1 MVSKLAGILLILSY
15 ILSTKLEIEP
25 DISLAIWFAFV
36 IAIVLVVDFLMG
48 HFISNPISKLNQ
60 TARKMAKLDFSAPC
74 TITTNDEFGELAVS
88 LNTMADNLQQ
98 TLAKLEAA
106 NIQLEKD
113 VEQERRL
120 LTERKE
126 LTDQLSHEMKT
137 PLGIIRAYAEGL
149 QDEPDEAKKQKY
161 SKIII
166 TETERMSGLITT
178 LLDLSALETGASRLI
193 PERFDFVEF
202 LETVAGRLL
211 IDVPNA
217 NFELH
222 YELPEHK
229 AYVYTDKTRM
239 EQVLDNLIVNA
250 KKNVQPG
257 GTLKLSL
264 LEQSGVLH
272 FSIYNQGTKIPQ
284 ENLSRI
290 WTKFYRDSNSKYSGS
305 GLGLAIVAQI
315 LSMQELDF
323 GVKNCSDGVEF
334 YFSVSTVSLTVFS
347 INGSAFTQKQGRF
360 ILKISRR
367 FHTDLTPTSP
377 HFHKLTSTRGQ
388 AAFADKGGNFYDVFR
403 FDQEKKKTAREM
415 G

>member
-1 MVSKLAGILLILSY
+1 MKIKDNFTFRTVRKKILMVSKLAGILLILSY
-15 ILSTKLEIEP
+15 ILSTKLEIDP
-25 DISLAIWFAFV
+25 DISLALWFAFV
-36 IAIVLVVDFLMG
+36 IALVLVVDFLMG
-48 HFISNPISKLNQ
+48 HFISKPISKLNQ

-74 TITTNDEFGELAVS
+74 AITTNDEFGELTVS

-98 TLAKLEAA
+98 ALARLEAA
-106 NIQLEKD
+106 NTRLEKD
-113 VEQERRL
+113 VEQERL
-120 LTERKE
+120 LLAERKE
-126 LTDQLSHEMKT
+126 LVDQLSHEMKT
-137 PLGIIRAYAEGL
+137 PLGVIRAYAEGL
-149 QDEPDEAKKQKY
+149 QDETDEAKKQKY
-161 SKIII
+161 SEIII

-178 LLDLSALETGASRLI
+178 LLDLSALETGATQLV

-211 IDVPNA
+211 IDVPDA

-229 AYVYTDKTRM
+229 VYVHTDKTRM

-264 LEQSGVLH
+264 LEQPGVLQ
-272 FSIYNQGTKIPQ
+272 FSIYNQGPTIPQ
-284 ENLSRI
+284 ENLSKI

-305 GLGLAIVAQI
+305 GLGLAIVAQV

-334 YFSVSTVSLTVFS
+334 YFSIPSVS
-347 INGSAFTQKQGRF
+347 
-360 ILKISRR
+360 
-367 FHTDLTPTSP
+367 
-377 HFHKLTSTRGQ
+377 
-388 AAFADKGGNFYDVFR
+388 
-403 FDQEKKKTAREM
+403 
-415 G
+415 

>member
-1 MVSKLAGILLILSY
+1 MKIKDNFTFRTVRKKILMVSKLAGILLILSY
-15 ILSTKLEIEP
+15 ILSTKLEIDP
-25 DISLAIWFAFV
+25 DISLALWFAFV
-36 IAIVLVVDFLMG
+36 IALVLVVDFLMG
-48 HFISNPISKLNQ
+48 HFISKPISKLNQ

-74 TITTNDEFGELAVS
+74 AITTNDEFGELTVS

-98 TLAKLEAA
+98 ALARLEAA
-106 NIQLEKD
+106 NTRLEKD

-120 LTERKE
+120 LAERKE
-126 LTDQLSHEMKT
+126 LVDQLSHEMKT
-137 PLGIIRAYAEGL
+137 PLGVIHAYAEGL
-149 QDEPDEAKKQKY
+149 QDETDEAKKQKY
-161 SKIII
+161 SEIII

-178 LLDLSALETGASRLI
+178 LLDLSALETGATQLV
-193 PERFDFVEF
+193 PEQFDFVEF

-211 IDVPNA
+211 IDVPDA

-229 AYVYTDKTRM
+229 VYVHTDKTRM

-264 LEQSGVLH
+264 LEQPGVLQ
-272 FSIYNQGTKIPQ
+272 FSIYNQGPTIPQ
-284 ENLSRI
+284 ENLSKI

-305 GLGLAIVAQI
+305 GLGLAIVAQV

-334 YFSVSTVSLTVFS
+334 YFSIPSVS
-347 INGSAFTQKQGRF
+347 
-360 ILKISRR
+360 
-367 FHTDLTPTSP
+367 
-377 HFHKLTSTRGQ
+377 
-388 AAFADKGGNFYDVFR
+388 
-403 FDQEKKKTAREM
+403 
-415 G
+415 

>member
-1 MVSKLAGILLILSY
+1 MRLKDNFTFRTVRKKILMVSKLAGILLILSY

-48 HFISNPISKLNQ
+48 HFISKPISKLSQ

-149 QDEPDEAKKQKY
+149 QDEPDEDKKQKY
-161 SKIII
+161 AKIILM
-166 TETERMSGLITT
+166 ETERMSGLITT

-284 ENLSRI
+284 ENLSKI

-334 YFSVSTVSLTVFS
+334 YFSVSTVS
-347 INGSAFTQKQGRF
+347 
-360 ILKISRR
+360 
-367 FHTDLTPTSP
+367 
-377 HFHKLTSTRGQ
+377 
-388 AAFADKGGNFYDVFR
+388 
-403 FDQEKKKTAREM
+403 
-415 G
+415 

>member
-1 MVSKLAGILLILSY
+1 MTFMKLKDHFTFRTVRKKMLMVSKLAGILLILSY
-15 ILSTKLEIEP
+15 ILSSKFKIL
-25 DISLAIWFAFV
+25 WFVFV

-48 HFISNPISKLNQ
+48 HFISKPISKLSQ
-60 TARKMAKLDFSAPC
+60 TAHKMAKLDFSAPC

-120 LTERKE
+120 LDERKE

-149 QDEPDEAKKQKY
+149 QDEPDEDKKQKY
-161 SKIII
+161 AKIILM
-166 TETERMSGLITT
+166 ETERMSGLITT

-193 PERFDFVEF
+193 LERFDFVEF

-229 AYVYTDKTRM
+229 AYIYTDKTRM

-257 GTLKLSL
+257 GVLKLSL

-272 FSIYNQGTKIPQ
+272 FSIYNQGTKISQ
-284 ENLSRI
+284 ENLSKI

-334 YFSVSTVSLTVFS
+334 YFSIPTVS
-347 INGSAFTQKQGRF
+347 
-360 ILKISRR
+360 
-367 FHTDLTPTSP
+367 
-377 HFHKLTSTRGQ
+377 
-388 AAFADKGGNFYDVFR
+388 
-403 FDQEKKKTAREM
+403 
-415 G
+415 